1 MQNLATILDSEGKFE
16 AAEQLLSDA
25 LRIQLLELG
34 ENHVE
39 VAVTMNNLGVLCT
52 HLGQLD
58 RAEELLG
65 FSMEIRKNV
74 YGNDHH
80 LTRCARQNLEY
91 VQEKRKTMIA
101 LERDFSE
108 SSGWRGGERGR
119 GGEGGEFH
127 STMSTIEEGDEKE
140 NDDYESDRDDDK
152 RREKE
157 NERLRREGAMY
168 ERSSGEVLRDAP
180 STYPGIGGEGKD
192 GDIGEKKE
200 HHDAAVE
207 TAESM
212 PTNEDHEGVVEETLS
227 GWKDYQDSQKVVID
241 GVEHKEDVVVVRN
254 DVFVDAPG
262 DMSKAPL

>member
-1 MQNLATILDSEGKFE
+1 MQNLATILDSQGKFE
-16 AAEQLLSDA
+16 EAEQLLSDA

-140 NDDYESDRDDDK
+140 NDDYERDDDK

-180 STYPGIGGEGKD
+180 SPYPEGKD

-212 PTNEDHEGVVEETLS
+212 PNEDHEGVVE
-227 GWKDYQDSQKVVID
+227 DSQKVVID
-241 GVEHKEDVVVVRN
+241 GVEHKEDEVVVGN

-262 DMSKAPL
+262 DIGKAPL